1 MDVGEISANI
11 EKQDFFIR
19 VFQDFNHFIS
29 RILSHVFPA
38 YMRNFKILLND
49 SVSLFIDRV
58 GLGDDR
64 LNREDR
70 INGP

>member
-1 MDVGEISANI
+1 MGEISANI

-19 VFQDFNHFIS
+19 VFQDSDHFVFC
-29 RILSHVFPA
+29 ILSHVFPA
-38 YMRNFKILLND
+38 YMRNFKILPND
-49 SVSLFIDRV
+49 RVSLFVDRV

-70 INGP
+70 IDGP